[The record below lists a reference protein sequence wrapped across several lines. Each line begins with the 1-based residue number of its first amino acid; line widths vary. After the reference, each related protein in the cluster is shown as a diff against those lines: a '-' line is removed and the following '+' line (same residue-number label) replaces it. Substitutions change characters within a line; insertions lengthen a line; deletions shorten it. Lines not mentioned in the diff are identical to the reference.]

1 MWKICCASLALLF
14 CVAAQ
19 AEAHFG
25 MVIPST
31 ATVTEKKDA
40 DLKLDISF
48 SHPMEMQ
55 GMDMAAPKAFTVTLD
70 GKSEDLKASL
80 KPATVMGIR
89 PGRPPIRSRSPA
101 VYQLPW
107 NQSPISS
114 PPKIPTSSTI
124 PKPPWRLSAA
134 RKVG

>member
-1 MWKICCASLALLF
+1 MWAGLSRYPPSSQAIKDKTMWKICCASLALLF

-55 GMDMAAPKAFTVTLD
+55 GMDMAAPKAFTVTRRPQ
-70 GKSEDLKASL
+70 GK
-80 KPATVMGIR
+80 P
-89 PGRPPIRSRSPA
+89 
-101 VYQLPW
+101 Q
-107 NQSPISS
+107 
-114 PPKIPTSSTI
+114 
-124 PKPPWRLSAA
+124 A
-134 RKVG
+134 RHRHGP